1 MSESNHP
8 QEKILVVDDTP
19 TNINILFHTLEQ
31 RGFKVLVA
39 GNGESAVDRAKIA
52 SPDLILLDIMMPG
65 IDGFETCRRLKNDDA
80 TRDIPVVFMTA
91 LTETV
96 DKIKGFSLGAVDY
109 ITKPFQVE
117 EVLARI
123 DTHLTIE
130 RQRRELAALNSRLEE
145 INASKDKFFSIVS
158 HDLKNV
164 FMYIPQLSDMLL
176 ENFETLSEEE
186 RREIVT
192 RIRGDAKNTQ
202 NLFENLLHW
211 SRLQVGSAKISPQ
224 AVELAPIVEKTRS
237 LFEEI
242 ARGKGVRIET
252 NAPAGVVAYA
262 DDNLLFTVLRNLVSN
277 AVKFTERDG
286 VVEVSATKEGEF
298 VEIVVK
304 DDGVGM
310 TEKTLGNLFK
320 IEHARSSAGTA
331 SEQGTGLGLI
341 LVKEM
346 VGKSEG
352 ELSVESELGKGATFA
367 VRLPASA

>member
-1 MSESNHP
+1 M
-8 QEKILVVDDTP
+8 
-19 TNINILFHTLEQ
+19 
-31 RGFKVLVA
+31 LVA
-39 GNGESAVDRAKIA
+39 SNGESAVERANIA

-65 IDGFETCRRLKNDDA
+65 IDGFETCRRLKDGEQ

-130 RQRRELAALNSRLEE
+130 RQRRELAALNNRLEE

-192 RIRGDAKNTQ
+192 RIRGDAENTQ

-224 AVELAPIVEKTRS
+224 AVELAPIVEKTAA

-252 NAPAGVVAYA
+252 NAEPGASAYA
-262 DDNLLFTVLRNLVSN
+262 GR
-277 AVKFTERDG
+277 
-286 VVEVSATKEGEF
+286 
-298 VEIVVK
+298 
-304 DDGVGM
+304 
-310 TEKTLGNLFK
+310 
-320 IEHARSSAGTA
+320 
-331 SEQGTGLGLI
+331 
-341 LVKEM
+341 
-346 VGKSEG
+346 
-352 ELSVESELGKGATFA
+352 
-367 VRLPASA
+367 